1 MFINTIFVLFA
12 YLFEV
17 FLLGQLSSERPNF
30 GCSMAENSCQEVA
43 TVPNPWFWVAV
54 WGNRERSVQWQQQ
67 GEGASLCE
75 GESEFTSDFSIGK
88 CRTHFFSLLCIKF
101 NI

>member
-1 MFINTIFVLFA
+1 
-12 YLFEV
+12 
-17 FLLGQLSSERPNF
+17 
-30 GCSMAENSCQEVA
+30 MAENSCQEVA

-54 WGNRERSVQWQQQ
+54 WGNKENGQCNGSSSD
-67 GEGASLCE
+67 GASLCE

-88 CRTHFFSLLCIKF
+88 CSKISPLFFAKF